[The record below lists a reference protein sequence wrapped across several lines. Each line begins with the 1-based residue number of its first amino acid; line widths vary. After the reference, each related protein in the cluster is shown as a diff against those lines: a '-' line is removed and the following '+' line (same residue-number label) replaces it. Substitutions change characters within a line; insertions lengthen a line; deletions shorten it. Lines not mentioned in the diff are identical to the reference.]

1 MAKPISRT
9 VTLHGQE
16 ISYHSAGEGSSVVVL
31 LHGIAGTSATWDG
44 VLPALGEHH
53 TVIVPDLLG
62 HGQSGKLGG
71 DYSLGAYAS
80 AVRDL
85 LFALGHRRA
94 TVVGHSLGGGVAMQF
109 GYQFPEMLERLVLV
123 SSGGLGRELH
133 VLLRSAALPGAEYV
147 LPLLFKTGLP
157 SAGTRIAGLVNRLGF
172 RAGPDLEEIG
182 RSFASL
188 GDTDTRQTFIH
199 TVRGLID
206 PGGQRVDASSRLYLA
221 TELPILI
228 IWGARDTLIPV
239 EHGRAAHSRAPRS
252 KLVIFERAG
261 HFPHLSEPQ
270 RFVEVVER
278 FIAETEPAE
287 LDGERLRQLLVGEGG
302 EMRTLTA
309 ARRAADSRR

>member
-1 MAKPISRT
+1 MAKPVSRT
-9 VTLHGQE
+9 LTLHGQK
-16 ISYHSAGEGSSVVVL
+16 IRYRAAGEEGPVVVL
-31 LHGIAGTSATWDG
+31 LHGIAGTSATWDA
-44 VLPALGEHH
+44 VLPGLGERH

-62 HGQSGKLGG
+62 HGQSGKVGG

-109 GYQFPEMLERLVLV
+109 GYQFPEALERLVLV

-133 VLLRSAALPGAEYV
+133 IMLRSAALPGAEYV

-157 SAGTRIAGLVNRLGF
+157 STGTKLAGLVNRLGF

-188 GDTDTRQTFIH
+188 GDTDARQTFIH

-206 PGGQRVDASSRLYLA
+206 PGGQRVDASGRLYLA
-221 TELPILI
+221 VELPILI
-228 IWGARDTLIPV
+228 VWGAHDSLIPV
-239 EHGRAAHSRAPRS
+239 EHGREAHRRAPQSR
-252 KLVIFERAG
+252 LVIFEQAG
-261 HFPHLSEPQ
+261 HFPHLTEPR
-270 RFVEVVER
+270 RFVEVLER
-278 FIAETEPAE
+278 FIAETEPAT
-287 LDGERLRQLLVGEGG
+287 LDAERLRLLLVGERDGTQ
-302 EMRTLTA
+302 TLA
-309 ARRAADSRR
+309 PARPAG